1 MGSMTPIRRGMR
13 GPAVVAEG
21 HGSSEPS
28 APGVQDLARFGSGE
42 PLDLGADD
50 FPVPATLVRYTA
62 DMVVPCDGTGMVL
75 APGVLE
81 VEGGRL
87 VHVGRTPTNRVATE
101 VRLEGAVLPGLVNVH
116 AHSPMVLFRGSG
128 EGLPLD
134 RWLTEVL
141 WPREAKLTAEDVYW
155 GMVLGAAESLRFGVT
170 TTCEMYFEED
180 AIADAVLATGGR
192 AVITP
197 AILQFPDD
205 DGNPSWAG
213 RLEEVAEF
221 HRRRNGDGGRIEVGF
236 GPHAPYSVPPEVLT
250 VIGALAAELGSL
262 VHLHV
267 AETKAEVDQ
276 FIGTHGRRIVHAL
289 ADVGLLEG
297 RLLAA
302 HAVWIDDEEIS
313 LLAEAGA
320 SVAHCPQSNAKL
332 ASGIAPL
339 TGMLTAGVRVGLGTD
354 GPASNNDLDL
364 WKEMRLAASLARL
377 RERDAGVVSAV
388 AALDMATRAAGHAL
402 GRPDLGSLYN
412 GAAADFILV
421 DLDDAVFSPMSE
433 PTDVVGHLVWSAQS
447 RLVTDVW
454 VGGRK
459 VVAGGRCLTVDVDEA
474 RTQVTRRATRLV
486 AD

>member
-1 MGSMTPIRRGMR
+1 MGSMTPFRRGTR
-13 GPAVVAEG
+13 GSAVVAAG
-21 HGSSEPS
+21 HGSSVPS
-28 APGVQDLARFGSGE
+28 APGVQDLARFGSDE
-42 PLDLGADD
+42 PIDLPESN

-81 VEGGRL
+81 VEGGRV
-87 VHVGRTPTNRVATE
+87 VHVGRGPTGRPATE
-101 VRLEGAVLPGLVNVH
+101 VRLDGVVLPGLVNVH
-116 AHSPMVLFRGSG
+116 AHTPMSLFRGSG

-141 WPREAKLTAEDVYW
+141 WPREAKLTSEDVYW

-170 TTCEMYFEED
+170 TSCEMYFEED

-192 AVITP
+192 AVVTP
-197 AILQFPDD
+197 AILQFPD
-205 DGNPSWAG
+205 GEGGPSWAG

-250 VIGALAAELGSL
+250 VIAALASDLGAL
-262 VHLHV
+262 VHLHA
-267 AETKAEVDQ
+267 AETEAEVEQ
-276 FIGTHGRRIVHAL
+276 FVATHRRRVVHAL

-302 HAVWIDDEEIS
+302 HGVWLDDEEIS

-320 SVAHCPQSNAKL
+320 AVAHCPQSNAKL

-339 TGMLTAGVRVGLGTD
+339 AGMLTAGVRVGLGTD

-377 RERDAGVVSAV
+377 RERDAGAVSAV
-388 AALDMATRAAGHAL
+388 AALDLATRAAGHAL
-402 GRPDLGSLYN
+402 GRPELGSLYD
-412 GAAADFILV
+412 GAAADFVLV
-421 DLDDAVFSPMSE
+421 DLDDPVFSPMSD
-433 PTDVVGHLVWSAQS
+433 PSDVVGHLVWSVQS

-459 VVAGGRCLTVDVDEA
+459 VVAAGRCLTVDTDEA
-474 RTQVTRRATRLV
+474 RYEVGRRAARLA